1 MARFYYISDLHYD
14 HNQHIMSFLDVPAD
28 ASSSNLIIAGDLY
41 TKGRMPDIVTTL
53 SESFKNVIV
62 VAGNHDYYG
71 TSIDHA
77 LVILRKSVDH
87 LKNVVFLEQECAII
101 DGIKIA
107 GCTLWHRLD
116 PISAIDWRYFMND
129 SRLIKGPGFKRL
141 HWEDIQQEHIKSLK
155 FIENSNADIL
165 VTHHA
170 LSNQSVGAQYQGL
183 VTNQF
188 YTTHTPGLLS
198 LFKHHVHGH
207 MHQCFE
213 YEEEGCFVHCNP
225 YGYDLKTSVSQNGCH
240 YAHEN
245 NDFSFKYFDV
255 GK

>member
-28 ASSSNLIIAGDLY
+28 ASSSNLIIAGDVY
-41 TKGRMPDIVTTL
+41 TKGRWPEIATFL
-53 SESFKNVIV
+53 SEQFKQVIM

-71 TSIDHA
+71 TSLEHA
-77 LVILRKSVDH
+77 LVRLRESIAE
-87 LKNVVFLEQECAII
+87 LTNVVLLEHECTTV
-101 DGIKIA
+101 DGVRIA

-129 SRLIKGPGFKRL
+129 SRLIRGPNFTRIR
-141 HWEDIQQEHIKSLK
+141 WEHIHQAHIASLK
-155 FIENSNADIL
+155 FIENSKADIL

-170 LSNQSVGAQYQGL
+170 LSDQSVGAAYRGL

-188 YTTHTPGLLS
+188 YATHRPDILS

-207 MHQCFE
+207 MHQSFE
-213 YEEEGCFVHCNP
+213 YEESNCQVHCNP
-225 YGYDLKTSVSQNGCH
+225 YGYDQQINYDDGSR
-240 YAHEN
+240 YIHEN
-245 NDFSFKYFDV
+245 NDFCFKYFDI
-255 GK
+255 GN

>member
-14 HNQHIMSFLDVPAD
+14 HNQHIKQFLDVPED
-28 ASSSNLIIAGDLY
+28 ASTSNLIIAGDLH
-41 TKGRMPDIVTTL
+41 TKGRLPDIVTFL
-53 SESFKNVIV
+53 SETFKNVIV

-71 TSIDHA
+71 TSLDHA
-77 LVILRKSVDH
+77 LVSLRKSVDH
-87 LKNVVFLEQECAII
+87 LKNIVLLEQECAII

-170 LSNQSVGAQYQGL
+170 LSNQSVGAQYRGL
-183 VTNQF
+183 ATNQF
-188 YTTHTPGLLS
+188 YATHIPGLLQ

-207 MHQCFE
+207 MHQSFE
-213 YEEEGCFVHCNP
+213 YEEEGCCVHCNP
-225 YGYDLKTSVSQNGCH
+225 YGYDLKIDVGQKECQYT
-240 YAHEN
+240 HEN
-245 NDFSFKYFDV
+245 DDFSFKYFDV
-255 GK
+255 GN